1 MWCVSDTL
9 VTYFWIKRDICGVT
23 VGDLCNISVISL
35 LFCTNVTKSYQK
47 YTKKVPL
54 NFYGKIGHL
63 GPLKC
68 GRWREPY
75 SPKGSTE
82 DLNGRKERAAK
93 CDLYVNL
100 THEIIDF
107 GSCFLYN
114 LYVNLTG

>member
-68 GRWREPY
+68 PDGGSLIRQ
-75 SPKGSTE
+75 GSTS
-82 DLNGRKERAAK
+82 R
-93 CDLYVNL
+93 
-100 THEIIDF
+100 EITAEKRELQSVIYT
-107 GSCFLYN
+107 SI
-114 LYVNLTG
+114 